1 MKSLCYVTMDIAS
14 SKNIP
19 TQSDLNKKL
28 FPLIRD
34 PKSIFFLISLTSLK
48 NLLSSKN
55 GLSQIKNSEYTAD
68 NEFYSQFL
76 SQKLVNNVVWK
87 IRIGQWFDRVKFDT
101 DAPENIRSRP
111 ENVEHFLTARNTTL
125 QPKIAIQGDL
135 METAWL
141 NPDGQRKRYNY
152 LLVLVDVFS
161 SYLFAIPLRR
171 KTAKVMA
178 DTLNKFFKENP
189 TYRFF
194 HVDRG
199 TEFVN
204 AEVKD
209 VLDARKVH
217 LFHTH
222 TMQKAYLSERK
233 IRDVKGFYNDVRHMT
248 TIPDVI
254 RSLAVP
260 PRYNH
265 DDWSG
270 LVDVMTTKLNNKKH
284 SRMKFTPTVIQNK
297 FFFKSDDQN
306 LTKDDRAKGK
316 LGLLLA
322 SENWFKDKANKFKKA
337 YVMDPYKIKNKKE
350 YRRGLPL
357 GTRVVISKARKKG
370 VTVENPFTKASQRN
384 SYWDRTV
391 IYTIH
396 SREKVGYP
404 EPFYMY
410 RIKRE
415 SDGKVIRARF
425 YRKELF
431 IKPNTRINNFY
442 KNQYEYN
449 TFLNGQ
455 QTTAAL

>member
-1 MKSLCYVTMDIAS
+1 MANAS
-14 SKNIP
+14 TKNTP
-19 TQSDLNKKL
+19 TQSDLNKNL
-28 FPLIRD
+28 FPLIRQ
-34 PKSIFFLISLTSLK
+34 PNSIFFLSTLTSLK
-48 NLLSSKN
+48 NLLSSKK
-55 GLSQIKNSEYTAD
+55 GLSQIKNSEYPSD

-76 SQKLVNNVVWK
+76 SQKLVNNDVWK
-87 IRIGQWFDRVKFDT
+87 NRIGQWFDRVKFDT
-101 DAPENIRSRP
+101 DAPEDIRSRP

-199 TEFVN
+199 AEFVN

-222 TMQKAYLSERK
+222 TMQKSYLSERK
-233 IRDVKGFYNDVRHMT
+233 IRDVKGFYNNIRHMS

-254 RSLAVP
+254 RSLDVA

-284 SRMKFTPTVIQNK
+284 SRMKFTPTVIQNN
-297 FFFKSDDQN
+297 FFYKNDDPN
-306 LTKDDRAKGK
+306 LTKDERVKGK
-316 LGLLLA
+316 LGLFLA
-322 SENWFKDKANKFKKA
+322 SDNWFKDKGNKFKKA
-337 YVMDPYKIKNKKE
+337 YLMDPFKIKNKKE
-350 YRRGLPL
+350 YRRRLPL

-370 VTVENPFTKASQRN
+370 VTVENPFTKPSQRD
-384 SYWDRTV
+384 SYWDKNV
-391 IYTIH
+391 VYTIH
-396 SREKVGYP
+396 SRESVGYP

-415 SDGKVIRARF
+415 SDGKVMRSRF

-431 IKPNTRINNFY
+431 VKPNTRINNFY
-442 KNQYEYN
+442 KNKYEYN
-449 TFLNGQ
+449 TFLDGQ